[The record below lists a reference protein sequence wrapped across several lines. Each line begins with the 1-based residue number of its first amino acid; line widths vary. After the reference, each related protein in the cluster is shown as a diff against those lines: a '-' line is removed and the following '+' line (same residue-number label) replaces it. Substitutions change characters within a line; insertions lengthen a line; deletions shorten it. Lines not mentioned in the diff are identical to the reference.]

1 MMFLC
6 CNCSTWS
13 QADIIQTILAAFACM
28 LTILIPVK
36 ISWEQRYSQL
46 LADYRGYDFGAA
58 VMGITMFF
66 HKNCKNDVN
75 LIQKE
80 YKKIFDAQFDNQLK
94 QNSQKHLYIVSN
106 DQNLHFQRRLL
117 TQFYWDLDQC
127 ASSIFIRKKRIRKD
141 FTSKEANLLKILY
154 YMNDAAVTDGIFMDI
169 TTDDRLT
176 PNAQSINKYIKHI
189 YNVLKYAKPY
199 VR

>member
-1 MMFLC
+1 MFLC
-6 CNCSTWS
+6 CNCSSWS
-13 QADIIQTILAAFACM
+13 LADIIQTCLAGLACV
-28 LTILIPVK
+28 LAILIPVK

-58 VMGITMFF
+58 VIGITMFF
-66 HKNCKNDVN
+66 HNNCKNDVN

-80 YKKIFDAQFDNQLK
+80 YKKIFDAQFNNQLK
-94 QNSQKHLYIVSN
+94 
-106 DQNLHFQRRLL
+106 
-117 TQFYWDLDQC
+117 
-127 ASSIFIRKKRIRKD
+127 RIQKD

>member
-6 CNCSTWS
+6 CNCSSWS
-13 QADIIQTILAAFACM
+13 LADIIQTSLAGLACV
-28 LTILIPVK
+28 LAILIPVK

-66 HKNCKNDVN
+66 HNNCKNDVN

-80 YKKIFDAQFDNQLK
+80 YKEIFDAQFNNQLK
-94 QNSQKHLYIVSN
+94 QNLQKHLYIVPN

-127 ASSIFIRKKRIRKD
+127 SRSPFIGKKRIQKD